1 MLEYHTINQTN
12 LSSLF
17 RKQLNKPYVF
27 NKAFKSLLFR
37 GTKYDMGQVMFNCKG
52 YDTSFPMKVL
62 KQENENSITKTYGA
76 ILCYQPPFPKEKPL
90 DHTFGMGET
99 EGTCETKYALVQ
111 GRYTGKWSFPK
122 GHSNEGEQPLECTL
136 REVAEETGID
146 SLPHPIEYKSLGYGK
161 YYVFILTEQPQL
173 VPRDTKEIMDTK
185 WVTLEEM
192 EHMPLNAD
200 VSMFRKK
207 LKEMSE

>member
-37 GTKYDMGQVMFNCKG
+37 GTRHDMGQVMFNCKG

-76 ILCYQPPFPKEKPL
+76 ILCYQQ
-90 DHTFGMGET
+90 
-99 EGTCETKYALVQ
+99 KYALVQ

-136 REVAEETGID
+136 REVSEETGID

-192 EHMPLNAD
+192 ETMPLNAD